1 MIATPKDIVATA
13 LVAGAGLV
21 TWAHVQEWDWPVVG
35 NARWAAVIVLVLGT
49 AACAVGSQDVEV
61 KGAKK
66 WHQRVGPTVGGLAGL
81 AAIVAIITGW
91 TSWLVAATVLLV
103 ALWFVTT
110 VRHLVTRKPA
120 RESARQ
126 PLAA

>member
-1 MIATPKDIVATA
+1 MIATPKDIVATV

-21 TWAHVQEWDWPVVG
+21 TWAHVQEWDWPITG
-35 NARWAAVIVLVLGT
+35 NARLAAVIVLVLGT

-91 TSWLVAATVLLV
+91 TSWLVAATGLLV
-103 ALWFVTT
+103 ALWAVTT
-110 VRHLVTRKPA
+110 ARHLVTRKPV
-120 RESARQ
+120 REPVAV
-126 PLAA
+126 